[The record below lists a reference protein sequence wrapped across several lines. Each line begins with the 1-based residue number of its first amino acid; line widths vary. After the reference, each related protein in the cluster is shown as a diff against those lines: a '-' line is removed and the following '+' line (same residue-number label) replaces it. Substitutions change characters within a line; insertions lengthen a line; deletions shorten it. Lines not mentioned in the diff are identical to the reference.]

1 MISDYVLVDQVK
13 HMISDYVLVDQ
24 VKHMISDYVLVDQ
37 EYKKV
42 IILESIEMYAIVDQE
57 VNIVLDEQMKLRK

>member
-1 MISDYVLVDQVK
+1 
-13 HMISDYVLVDQ
+13 MISDYVLVDQ

-57 VNIVLDEQMKLRK
+57 VNGVLDEQMKLRK